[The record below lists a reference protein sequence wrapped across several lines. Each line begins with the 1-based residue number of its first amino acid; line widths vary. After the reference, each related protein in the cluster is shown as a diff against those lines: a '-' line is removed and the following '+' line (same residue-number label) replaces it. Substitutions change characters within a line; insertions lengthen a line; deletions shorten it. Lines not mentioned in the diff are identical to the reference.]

1 MPKTK
6 FFKLR
11 SEQDGLDLAL
21 MAVYPDGEVR
31 ALVQLAHGMC
41 EHKKRYQKFMEYLA
55 GQGCLCVIN
64 DHRGHGES
72 VKKKDDLGYFYQNG
86 DMALVEDLHQVS
98 KWLKAQAPEKKL
110 FLCNSKDI
118 TKAGLRIGAL

>member
-55 GQGCLCVIN
+55 GQGNRFFRKLCGGNVSAFAN
-64 DHRGHGES
+64 
-72 VKKKDDLGYFYQNG
+72 
-86 DMALVEDLHQVS
+86 ALCDSGLTKEEL
-98 KWLKAQAPEKKL
+98 AQ
-110 FLCNSKDI
+110 
-118 TKAGLRIGAL
+118 LRQLLERDAL